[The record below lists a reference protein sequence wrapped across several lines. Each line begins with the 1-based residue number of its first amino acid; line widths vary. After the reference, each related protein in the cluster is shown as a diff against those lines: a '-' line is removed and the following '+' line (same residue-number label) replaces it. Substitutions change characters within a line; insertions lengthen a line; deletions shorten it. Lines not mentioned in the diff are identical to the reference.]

1 MQIKITKP
9 TKTTFH
15 ISASCNTADAM
26 KLQKFLQYIADNLS
40 ASEISK
46 TVGKLNFPFADAV
59 ALKNLKE
66 FINK

>member
-1 MQIKITKP
+1 MEIKIKKP
-9 TKTTFH
+9 TKTTFQ
-15 ISASCNTADAM
+15 ISASCNTADAI
-26 KLQKFLQYIADNLS
+26 KLQKFLQYIADKVS

-46 TVGKLNFPFADAV
+46 TVEKLNFPFADAV